1 MNFYDAI
8 EQAYKNGY
16 QAGIGEILSCIEICK
31 VIRVRDAQDLDE
43 ECLVEIVQGLKEER
57 IVKIALCGYDVY
69 QSPATYS
76 VFVYKDGEF
85 VMHQS
90 HTGMMGE
97 KELLELA
104 HLLKQ
109 RERGAT

>member
-1 MNFYDAI
+1 MNIYDVAK
-8 EQAYKNGY
+8 QDYKNGY
-16 QAGIGEILSCIEICK
+16 RDAIGEIIPSIETCK
-31 VIRVRDAQDLDE
+31 VIRVRNEKDLDE
-43 ECLVEIVQGLKEER
+43 EVIVEIVKGLKEER
-57 IVKIALCGYDVY
+57 IVKITLCGYDVY

-76 VFVYKDGEF
+76 VFVYKNGEF
-85 VMHQS
+85 VMHRS
-90 HTGMMGE
+90 HTAMMGE